1 MSNDRDIFIFLNN
14 VLVDILRSV
23 ACKSHFNELVP
34 DKITFWKLEFCN
46 IPHMYATMKLC
57 S

>member
-34 DKITFWKLEFCN
+34 DKITVWKLEFCI